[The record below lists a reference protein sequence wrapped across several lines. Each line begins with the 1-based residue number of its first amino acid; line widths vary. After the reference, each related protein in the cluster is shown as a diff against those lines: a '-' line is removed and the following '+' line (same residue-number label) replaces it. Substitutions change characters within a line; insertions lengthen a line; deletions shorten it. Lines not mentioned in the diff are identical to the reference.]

1 MQDDENTK
9 EQLIDELIE
18 LRLRVAEFETAET
31 RAIGSENALQRSEY
45 GYRTLFERARDSIMI
60 IGLEGDRRGQIVAAN
75 PVAAEMHGY
84 NLEEILTLKISD
96 LDTPESAEKLSE
108 RIDRI
113 LKGEWLKEEAT
124 HRRKDG
130 SVFPIEISA
139 CVLELG
145 NEKYALAID
154 RDITERKRAQEE
166 LRESEEKFA
175 KVFRYAPVLITLSN
189 VDDGTYL
196 EVNDKFSEVSGFS
209 RAEAIGKTSVDLGW
223 ISPEDRKRL
232 IEELQAHG
240 SVRGMDLKLLTKD
253 KREIHIIYNGELIKT
268 KNRQVLLS
276 IAHDITERKRA
287 EQELRKFKSISDRAN
302 YGCAMV
308 DLRGFLTYVNEA
320 FANMHGFSSP
330 ELIGKNLSVFHT
342 DEQMEHVIRLIEKLH
357 RDGEFEFQE
366 VWHAKKDGTVF
377 PTLMGAAV
385 IKDDEGTP
393 IFLSATAI
401 DITDRKQAEQDRE
414 NLRSQLLQSQKMA
427 TMGTLAGGI
436 AHDFNNMLAIILGF
450 SDMLLADKNEGD
462 PEYEELQKIVKTS
475 RDAADLVQRIRIFG
489 RRAEM
494 VLVPL
499 DLNHQVD
506 EVTKLLA
513 STLPKTIDI
522 DIHLTKD
529 PVIIKADASQI
540 TQMVMNLAVNANE
553 AMPQGGRLSIQTE
566 NILLDN
572 DYCRVHVGVKPGPH
586 VMLTVSDTGRGID
599 KGLMERIFDPFY
611 SSKARD
617 YRKGTGLG
625 LSVVQGIVQQHGGHI
640 TVESEISQGTF
651 FRMYFP
657 ALEHEIVP
665 EYVETKIPYSAGGTE
680 TILLV
685 EDEQAVRELGVIILE
700 KFGYTV
706 LSVGD
711 GQEALDV
718 YEKEQGNIS
727 LVILDILMPRMD
739 GKECL
744 EQLLR
749 INPTVKAIISS
760 GVGQEDLIQDVVKLG
775 AKGAVNK
782 PYGMRQLLGMVR
794 EVLDGD

>member
-611 SSKARD
+611 SSKA
-617 YRKGTGLG
+617 
-625 LSVVQGIVQQHGGHI
+625 
-640 TVESEISQGTF
+640 
-651 FRMYFP
+651 
-657 ALEHEIVP
+657 
-665 EYVETKIPYSAGGTE
+665 ETT
-680 TILLV
+680 
-685 EDEQAVRELGVIILE
+685 
-700 KFGYTV
+700 
-706 LSVGD
+706 
-711 GQEALDV
+711 
-718 YEKEQGNIS
+718 EKEQVLGCQS
-727 LVILDILMPRMD
+727 Y
-739 GKECL
+739 KESCSS
-744 EQLLR
+744 
-749 INPTVKAIISS
+749 TV
-760 GVGQEDLIQDVVKLG
+760 VT
-775 AKGAVNK
+775 
-782 PYGMRQLLGMVR
+782 
-794 EVLDGD
+794 